1 MVFVCYNNPDMA
13 IIHNFAVFEGG
24 DGSGTTTQLELLS
37 GRFAEPGLPPFH
49 AAFEPTGGPVG
60 VLVRKVL
67 KGEIALRPE
76 TAARLF
82 AADRNEHLY
91 GPGGIVE
98 RCGRGELVASDRYTP
113 SSLVYQGITCGD
125 QLPASLNSSFP
136 LPELLIFFDLDS
148 ETALKRIASRPGK
161 DIYEYR
167 DFQIK
172 VRSRYKALLPRYEEA
187 GVRVECLDAS
197 LPPEKIAEQVWRAVR
212 KMPIV
217 EEALRNRSFV
227 RQ

>member
-1 MVFVCYNNPDMA
+1 MV

-37 GRFAEPGLPPFH
+37 RRFTEPGLPPFH
-49 AAFEPTGGPVG
+49 AASEPSGGPVG
-60 VLVRKVL
+60 VLLRKVL
-67 KGEIALRPE
+67 KGEITLRPE

-98 RCGRGELVASDRYTP
+98 RCARGGLVVSDRYTP

-125 QLPASLNSSFP
+125 QLPASLNGSFP
-136 LPELLIFFDLDS
+136 LPELLIFFDLAI
-148 ETALKRIASRPGK
+148 ETALNRMASRPKK

-172 VRSRYKALLPRYEEA
+172 VRSRYKALLPRYAEA

-197 LPPEKIAEQVWRAVR
+197 LPPAEIADQVWRAVR
-212 KMPIV
+212 KMPILEKGRGV
-217 EEALRNRSFV
+217 NP
-227 RQ
+227 